1 MINILR
7 ALIKKIENTQEQVD
21 NVRKMEIVRRNEKRK
36 ARDKKHCNRI
46 PWIGS

>member
-21 NVRKMEIVRRNEKRK
+21 NVRKMEIVRRNEKEK
-36 ARDKKHCNRI
+36 LEIKSTVTEYL
-46 PWIGS
+46 G